1 MATIIPFL
9 QYTGFDQNDI
19 TAMSMALDHICD
31 ELRLPG
37 GDNPARRVIAERVIA
52 LARRGEHSPVV
63 LRDRVLGE
71 LNLGHRLWLAK

>member
-9 QYTGFDQNDI
+9 QNAAFNQNDI
-19 TAMSMALDHICD
+19 TAMSMALDEICN

-52 LARRGEHSPVV
+52 LARRGEHSPIV
-63 LRDRVLGE
+63 LRDRVLRQV
-71 LNLGHRLWLAK
+71 NLGHHLA